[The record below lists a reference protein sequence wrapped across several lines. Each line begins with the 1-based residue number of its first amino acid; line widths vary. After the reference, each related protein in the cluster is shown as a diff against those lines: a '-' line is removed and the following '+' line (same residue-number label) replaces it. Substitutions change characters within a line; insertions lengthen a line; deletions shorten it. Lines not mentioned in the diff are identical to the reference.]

1 MSDNTYNGWKNWE
14 TWSMNLHITNDA
26 GVNGFWYETAKN
38 YLQEHIDSDECEH
51 EAWSEEW
58 VRDVS
63 YKLSETMKDVIEESL
78 DDSQGDWE
86 DNFNSLLIKQLINGC
101 LSEVNWDEIA
111 AHFIDSASYDFKQ
124 KSTQLDET

>member
-1 MSDNTYNGWKNWE
+1 MNKNECNGWYNWE

-38 YLQEHIDSDECEH
+38 YLQAQIDSDECEH

-63 YKLSETMKDVIEESL
+63 YKLSETMKDVIGEDLENSNSNL
-78 DDSQGDWE
+78 DND
-86 DNFNSLLIKQLINGC
+86 FAHLLMQQFINGC

-111 AHFIDSASYDFKQ
+111 SHFVDSASYDFKN
-124 KSTQLDET
+124 SSAT

>member
-1 MSDNTYNGWKNWE
+1 MNKNECNGWYNWE

-38 YLQEHIDSDECEH
+38 YLQAQIDSDECEH

-63 YKLSETMKDVIEESL
+63 YKLSETMKDVIGEDLENSNSNL
-78 DDSQGDWE
+78 DDD
-86 DNFNSLLIKQLINGC
+86 FAHLLMQQFINGC

-111 AHFIDSASYDFKQ
+111 SHFVDAASYDFKN
-124 KSTQLDET
+124 SSAT